1 MINHNAKELLQKY
14 AEGKCSEEE
23 KSIFENWYNN
33 LNTGERLS
41 ISEQELKNTEKEML
55 TRLIKVTKLPKRIAL
70 WQKITVAA
78 SVIVVLTIGSYFF
91 FERSKNKETIVNIG
105 DSHIKPGGNKAV
117 LTLADGKQV
126 SLTDA
131 KTGILGVKELSF
143 VNKAADG
150 KVVYKANNNDQV
162 TYNTIST
169 PRGGQFQVTL
179 PDGSNVW
186 LNAESSIT
194 FPTKFAGNTRPVNIT
209 GEAYFEVVHQADKPF
224 KVSSA
229 NQTVEVLGTHFNINT
244 YLDEPFTKT
253 TLLEGKIK
261 LLKGNNSRVLLPGEQ
276 AETEI
281 HNDNAKIGVRTSA
294 DVEQVVAWK
303 NGIFKFKNTSFK
315 EVLRQVS
322 RWYDVKVE
330 YEKEIP
336 DRLFSGEITRNVN
349 LSDVLEILSYLKIN
363 FKIKQSPQGS
373 TIIVTK

>member
-1 MINHNAKELLQKY
+1 MSNLNAKELLQKY
-14 AEGKCSEEE
+14 AEGNCSEEE
-23 KSIFENWYNN
+23 KSIFETWYNN
-33 LNTGERLS
+33 LNTGERLPL
-41 ISEQELKNTEKEML
+41 SEQELKNTEKEML
-55 TRLIKVTKLPKRIAL
+55 NRLLTVMKPAKTIAL

-78 SVIVVLTIGSYFF
+78 SVLAVLAVGSYFF
-91 FERSKNKETIVNIG
+91 LLKKQDNGNIVSIAYA
-105 DSHIKPGGNKAV
+105 HIKPGGNKAI

-131 KTGILGVKELSF
+131 KTGILGIKELSF
-143 VNKAADG
+143 VNKATDG
-150 KVVYKANNNDQV
+150 KVVYEANGNNQIS
-162 TYNTIST
+162 YNTIST
-169 PRGGQFQVTL
+169 PRGGQFQVVL

-194 FPTKFAGNTRPVNIT
+194 FPTQFVGNTRSVSIT
-209 GEAYFEVVHQADKPF
+209 GEAYFEVVHQVDKPF

-244 YLDEPFTKT
+244 YLDEPLTKT

-261 LLKGNNSRVLLPGEQ
+261 LVKGADSKMLVPGEQ
-276 AETEI
+276 AETET
-281 HNDNAKIGVRTSA
+281 HNNNAKIAVKTSP
-294 DVEQVVAWK
+294 DIEQVVAWK

-373 TIIVTK
+373 TIIVTQ

>member
-1 MINHNAKELLQKY
+1 MLNKLL
-14 AEGKCSEEE
+14 
-23 KSIFENWYNN
+23 
-33 LNTGERLS
+33 T
-41 ISEQELKNTEKEML
+41 
-55 TRLIKVTKLPKRIAL
+55 VTKPAKTIAL

-78 SVIVVLTIGSYFF
+78 SVLVVLALGSYFF
-91 FERSKNKETIVNIG
+91 LLKKQDNGNIVSIANA
-105 DSHIKPGGNKAV
+105 HIKPGGNKAI

-131 KTGILGVKELSF
+131 KTGILGIKELSF
-143 VNKAADG
+143 VNKATDG
-150 KVVYKANNNDQV
+150 KVVYEANGNNQIS
-162 TYNTIST
+162 YNTIST
-169 PRGGQFQVTL
+169 PRGGQFQVVL

-194 FPTKFAGNTRPVNIT
+194 FPTQFVGNTRSVSIT
-209 GEAYFEVVHQADKPF
+209 GEAYFEVVHQVDKPF

-244 YLDEPFTKT
+244 YLDEPLTKT

-261 LLKGNNSRVLLPGEQ
+261 LVKGAYSKMLVPGEQ
-276 AETEI
+276 AETET
-281 HNDNAKIGVRTSA
+281 HNNNAKIAVKTSP
-294 DVEQVVAWK
+294 DIEQVVAWK

-373 TIIVTK
+373 TIIVTQ